1 MVVSLAGC
9 ALGGLWLMVLAVAL
23 IVHLIREGGR

>member
-9 ALGGLWLMVLAVAL
+9 SLGCLVLLVLAVAL

>member
-1 MVVSLAGC
+1 MAVSLAGC
-9 ALGGLWLMVLAVAL
+9 SLGCLVLLVMAFVL